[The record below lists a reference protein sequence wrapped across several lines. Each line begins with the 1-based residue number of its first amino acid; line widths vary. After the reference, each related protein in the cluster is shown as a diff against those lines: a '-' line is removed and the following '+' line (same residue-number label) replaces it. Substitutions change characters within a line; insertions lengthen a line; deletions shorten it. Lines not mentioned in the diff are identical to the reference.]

1 MENFNDR
8 FKNHIS
14 RNSGK
19 YALGTGVGAT
29 LGGIKIGGEG
39 YLGTGVQDTIHNLAM
54 PISNNLKVSSLEQG
68 TKANL
73 DPYFDVYKKTDNVFN
88 GTENE
93 KLLNVEKVLQKEN
106 IPTIGNHFGE
116 KLVSNL
122 TGLNQSEKLN
132 YLLRNP
138 SSGIGMKYEEL
149 TAPIRGTRASIGDA
163 IMDSTILVPQR

>member
-14 RNSGK
+14 KNRGK
-19 YALGTGVGAT
+19 YALGAGVGTT
-29 LGGIKIGGEG
+29 LGGIKLGGEG
-39 YLGTGVQDTIHNLAM
+39 YLGTDVQDTIHDLAM
-54 PISNNLKVSSLEQG
+54 PISNNLKVSSIEQG
-68 TKANL
+68 TKASV

-88 GTENE
+88 GAENE

-106 IPTIGNHFGE
+106 IPAISNNFGE

-138 SSGIGMKYEEL
+138 ISGTGMKYDEL

-163 IMDSTILVPQR
+163 ILDSTDIIGK